1 MLKGFTV
8 VDKTVLGIIAI
19 IVSVL
24 LVALPLVANSG
35 TRSPAIIYES
45 YWDYVEFKESDL
57 TGHSW
62 EVTKIDQTYEMRDGT
77 EQLVP
82 VVELSRY
89 KIDAGRTTLK
99 YGGTT
104 YSLAEFK
111 KELLKG
117 SFTN

>member
-35 TRSPAIIYES
+35 TSQQTVIYES
-45 YWDYVEFKESDL
+45 YWDYVEFKEPDL
-57 TGHSW
+57 AGHSW
-62 EVTKIDQTYEMRDGT
+62 EVTSVTETYEMRDGT
-77 EQLVP
+77 DQLVP

-89 KIDAGRTTLK
+89 KIDAGQTTFE

-111 KELLKG
+111 KELQKG